1 VDRKAVCF
9 VCAVL
14 LGWSAAGAGRPAAA
28 GGDAGASP
36 LEARARPDA
45 DRTPA
50 AAPDP
55 QGLERKLAAVGFAL
69 GRPILIRIFKSEA
82 QLEVWMDAGTQFKL
96 FAIYPVCN
104 WSGALGPKLTEGDR
118 QSPEGLYSIG
128 PRQLRRIGRWPRSL
142 DLGYPNTLD
151 RALGRTG
158 SYVLVHGGCTSTG
171 CFAMTDPAMA
181 EIFTLSE
188 AALARGQ
195 KRIEVHVFPF
205 RMTPETLAA
214 HAGSEW
220 SAFWSNLKEAYDL
233 FERTRV
239 PPAVRICHKRY
250 VVGEIAAGDDG
261 NCVANVSA
269 GRFAG
274 MRWRSAL
281 RPPRS
286 RRVERGRNVRQAYA
300 AARVARRA
308 AIAKQR
314 QASNAGARP
323 RAQR

>member
-1 VDRKAVCF
+1 MDCRAVCL

-14 LGWSAAGAGRPAAA
+14 LGWSATGAARPAAA

-36 LEARARPDA
+36 VEALARPETERA
-45 DRTPA
+45 PA
-50 AAPDP
+50 EAPDP
-55 QGLERKLAAVGFAL
+55 QGLERRLAASGLL

-96 FAIYPVCN
+96 FATYPVCN

-118 QSPEGLYSIG
+118 QSPEGLYSIE

-142 DLGYPNTLD
+142 DIGYPNTFD

-171 CFAMTDPAMA
+171 CFAMTDPVMA
-181 EIFTLSE
+181 EIFTMSE

-195 KRIEVHVFPF
+195 KRIEVQVFPF

-233 FERTRV
+233 FERTRL
-239 PPAVRICHKRY
+239 PPAVRICNKRY
-250 VVGEIAAGDDG
+250 VVRENAAGDDH

-269 GRFAG
+269 GHG
-274 MRWRSAL
+274 WKSL
-281 RPPRS
+281 RKLRQA
-286 RRVERGRNVRQAYA
+286 RQVHRGRNARQAYA

-308 AIAKQR
+308 AFAARQR
-314 QASNAGARP
+314 QGRQAAARH
-323 RAQR
+323 RTHR